1 MSKEKSKEVLSKE
14 LSQKLKQLNDKEQLE
29 GLIKD
34 NKIPFEIKGI
44 KYRVHKPTQAEGLE
58 VSKARTKKY
67 IEFLKDDTYMLR
79 EQLIDLYK
87 GKGVDIKQLEEDIKE
102 LGLQIE
108 DIQEKVAP
116 IPTESKEV
124 INNYEQQV
132 NDLIQKQSEIAIRLV
147 ELMEY
152 SVENKILE
160 FSNLYLIYSV
170 LEKEENDKSVEV
182 KKGDKYPKKWTKCFD
197 SYKDFLNSDNE
208 ELILEATYSLSM
220 LVFKTKI

>member
-67 IEFLKDDTYMLR
+67 IEFLKDDTYMIR

-102 LGLQIE
+102 IGLKIE
-108 DIQEKVAP
+108 DIQETTNDPPSVYINLQIHISADANPDQIEK
-116 IPTESKEV
+116 IFQNISK
-124 INNYEQQV
+124 Y
-132 NDLIQKQSEIAIRLV
+132 
-147 ELMEY
+147 
-152 SVENKILE
+152 
-160 FSNLYLIYSV
+160 LYR
-170 LEKEENDKSVEV
+170 KS
-182 KKGDKYPKKWTKCFD
+182 
-197 SYKDFLNSDNE
+197 
-208 ELILEATYSLSM
+208 
-220 LVFKTKI
+220 